1 MKPTDTSVRYLLS
14 SSPHAH
20 ASVSVTRLML
30 DVILAL
36 LPTTAAGIAFF
47 GWPAL
52 WTVLTCVV
60 SAVATEALCRRA
72 MGITAPVGNWWLGD
86 RWRRRWFLCRTAKE
100 ELFLA

>member
-1 MKPTDTSVRYLLS
+1 MKPKDTSVRYLLS

-47 GWPAL
+47 G
-52 WTVLTCVV
+52 
-60 SAVATEALCRRA
+60 
-72 MGITAPVGNWWLGD
+72 
-86 RWRRRWFLCRTAKE
+86 
-100 ELFLA
+100 